1 MRTVMGNLHQ
11 VWAFPRQRC
20 NTVFAGYWGWFAL
33 CRWLLGRQLWID
45 KRLSCNTLTLLLC
58 PPPTEV
64 YFEFCNG
71 GDVGGIGC
79 TGRAFAS

>member
-45 KRLSCNTLTLLLC
+45 KRLFHNTL
-58 PPPTEV
+58 
-64 YFEFCNG
+64 
-71 GDVGGIGC
+71 
-79 TGRAFAS
+79 